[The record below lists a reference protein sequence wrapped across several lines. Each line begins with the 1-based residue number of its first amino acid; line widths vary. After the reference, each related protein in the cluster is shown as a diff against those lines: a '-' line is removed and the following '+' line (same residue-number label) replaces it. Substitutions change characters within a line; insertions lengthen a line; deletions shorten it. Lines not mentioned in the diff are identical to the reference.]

1 MGARAD
7 EVEAF
12 DVLAA
17 VVRPEPGA
25 LCNPGLVTKGS
36 PFDRVQSVVEI
47 LRRQQSGGDDA
58 TAKAG

>member
-7 EVEAF
+7 EVEAL

-17 VVRPEPGA
+17 VVRSEPGA
-25 LCNPGLVTKGS
+25 LCNPRLVTKGS
-36 PFDRVQSVVEI
+36 SFDRVQSVVEI

-58 TAKAG
+58 IAKAG